1 MNNVTD
7 NLGLQIG
14 KLYTF
19 VKNCEVWETLNEN
32 TLNRRANRGDLVVL
46 LALDQSSL
54 LPDCV
59 VAKLLTSKGSVVSMY
74 IKSTYAQPW
83 LMETPR

>member
-19 VKNCEVWETLNEN
+19 VKNCEVWERLNEN
-32 TLNRRANRGDLVVL
+32 TLTWANRGDLVVL